1 MKKAQSYIIQFIIFF
16 AVGFIVFL
24 SIGSFFR
31 MQSDYFIKELSY
43 KNSKIAGG
51 YISSL
56 AISLVDSCKQCDYS
70 KVHFNLN
77 PNYEYIINAGGTWEF
92 LLPQERK
99 YSFSLHNLNSSISS
113 EGSVLSTKTI
123 TLTFDKTKNKL
134 RVE

>member
-1 MKKAQSYIIQFIIFF
+1 MKKAQSYIIQFIVFF
-16 AVGFIVFL
+16 VVGFIVFV

-31 MQSDYFIKELSY
+31 IQSDYFINQLSY
-43 KNSKIAGG
+43 KNSKIAGS

-70 KVHFNLN
+70 KVYFTLN
-77 PNYEYIINAGGTWEF
+77 PNYEHIISAGGTWEI
-92 LLPQERK
+92 LLPQGRS
-99 YSFSLHNLNSSISS
+99 YLFSLHNLNSSISS
-113 EGSVLSTKTI
+113 EGSAISTKTI

>member
-16 AVGFIVFL
+16 TVGFIVFL

-31 MQSDYFIKELSY
+31 MQSDYFINELTY
-43 KNSKIAGG
+43 KNSKITGS

-56 AISLVDSCKQCDYS
+56 AINLIDSCKQCDYS
-70 KVHFNLN
+70 KVRLNLN
-77 PNYEYIINAGGTWEF
+77 PNYEYIINAGQAWEI

-99 YSFSLHNLNSSISS
+99 YYFSLHNLNSSINS

-123 TLTFDKTKNKL
+123 TLTFDKTKIKL
-134 RVE
+134 KVE